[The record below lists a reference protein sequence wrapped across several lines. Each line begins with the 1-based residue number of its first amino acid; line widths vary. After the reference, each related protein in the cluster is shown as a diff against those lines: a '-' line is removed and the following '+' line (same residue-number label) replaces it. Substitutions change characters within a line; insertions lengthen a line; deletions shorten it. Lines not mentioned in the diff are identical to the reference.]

1 MIIIF
6 PVIITVYYQVIS
18 SRKTKGIVRV
28 HLGKNLSKKLFIVIF
43 NLRIYIE
50 KLDIIIYFFLFF
62 YLQVC
67 NKMIL
72 IFLR

>member
-62 YLQVC
+62 YLQVY